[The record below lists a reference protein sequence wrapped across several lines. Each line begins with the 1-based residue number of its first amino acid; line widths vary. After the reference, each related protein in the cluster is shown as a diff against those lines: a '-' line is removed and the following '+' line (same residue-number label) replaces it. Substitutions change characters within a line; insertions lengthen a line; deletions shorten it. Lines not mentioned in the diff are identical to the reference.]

1 MRESIPLNRG
11 WFFSRGFSGNDF
23 PPSCPLPGEQV
34 ELPHTNAL
42 LPYNYLDETAY
53 QFISCYLRLLRVP
66 PAWEGRRVFLVFE
79 GVMACAEVF
88 CNGRLAGSH
97 KGGYTA
103 FRVELTSL
111 LVPGAENRLLVRV
124 DSTERT
130 DFPPCGNVVDYL
142 TYGGIYREV
151 TLLVTGPEAIRHL
164 AVSPVRT
171 ADGERLALRVELEG
185 PLSRDAQL
193 QADILGH
200 GVQMQARLPAPAGSS
215 VLHIDFD
222 DTSPLRHWSPEEP
235 VLYNARVGLFRDGQE
250 LDRLS
255 VRFGLRLCEFRP
267 DGFYLNGRRRKLIG
281 FNRHQSY
288 PYVGNAMPRRIQRRD
303 AELIKE
309 LGANTVRT
317 SHYPQSRHFLDR
329 CDELGLLVFEE
340 IPGWQHI
347 GGPEWQDAAVRN
359 VEEMIR
365 TDYNHPSIILWGV
378 RINESA
384 DDPAFYQRTNEK
396 AHELDQTR
404 QTGGVRCHT
413 RGIFQ
418 EDVYTFNEFI
428 HSGGPLVFRSR
439 QEITGLPQKVPLL
452 ITESNGHMYPTKR
465 FDHESR
471 LLEHAMRHLR
481 VMDEA
486 LGRSDL
492 VGELSWCAFDY
503 NTHGCCGSGDKVCY
517 HGVCDMFRIPKF
529 AGLACMSQRP
539 LSEGAVLEPLS
550 LVSRGEREGGGII
563 PIWAATNCDCV
574 RVYKNGALVGDFYP
588 DHARF
593 PHLPH
598 PPVCISHL
606 MPHDLPLPLPENLAA
621 EFMQFVA
628 QRAAQGILPDLLE
641 EDYPFLESLSLKA
654 GLERGALTALLFES
668 AGGWGQAE
676 NDLRLEGI
684 VNGEAVITRRA
695 GETKSFARLEAAAD
709 DPVLVADGDTYD
721 ATRIEVRAL
730 DTYGNLCPFYAGA
743 VSVRT
748 NGIAEVMGP
757 VSFGL
762 IGGCIAFWVKTCGR
776 AGTAQITVEC
786 GGFQASLSLPVI
798 CNTQNK

>member
-1 MRESIPLNRG
+1 MRETIPLNRG
-11 WFFSRGFSGNDF
+11 WFFARGFSENDF
-23 PPSCPLPGEQV
+23 SPSCPPPGEQV
-34 ELPHTNAL
+34 ELPHANTL
-42 LPYNYLDETAY
+42 LPYNYLDETSY
-53 QFISCYLRLLRVP
+53 QFVSCYLRLLCA
-66 PAWEGRRVFLVFE
+66 PASWAGRRVFLAFE

-103 FRVELTSL
+103 FRVELTEL

-124 DSTERT
+124 DSTERA

-151 TLLVTGPEAIRHL
+151 TLLVTEREAIRHL

-171 ADGERLALRVELEG
+171 PSGERLELRVELEE
-185 PLSRDAQL
+185 PLARDAQL
-193 QADILGH
+193 RADILGH
-200 GVQMQARLPAPAGSS
+200 GARLQALLPAPAGSS
-215 VLHIDFD
+215 VLHIAFD
-222 DTSPLRHWSPEEP
+222 DTSSLRRWSPEEP
-235 VLYNARVGLFRDGQE
+235 VLYDARTTLLRDGQE

-255 VRFGLRLCEFRP
+255 ARFGFRLCEFRP
-267 DGFYLNGRRRKLIG
+267 DGFYLNGRRRKLVG

-303 AELIKE
+303 AEFIKE

-347 GGPEWQDAAVRN
+347 GGPAWQDAAVRN

-365 TDYNHPSIILWGV
+365 ADYNHPSIILWGV

-384 DDPAFYQRTNEK
+384 DDPAFYARTNAK

-404 QTGGVRCHT
+404 QTGGVRCHP
-413 RGIFQ
+413 RGDFQ
-418 EDVYTFNEFI
+418 EDVYTFNDFI

-439 QEITGLPQKVPLL
+439 QEITGLPQEVPLL
-452 ITESNGHMYPTKR
+452 VTESNGHMYPTKR
-465 FDHESR
+465 FDPEAR

-481 VMDEA
+481 VRDEA

-503 NTHGCCGSGDKVCY
+503 NTHGCFGSGDKICY
-517 HGVCDMFRIPKF
+517 HGVSDMFRIPKF

-539 LSEGAVLEPLS
+539 LAEGAVLEPLS
-550 LVSRGEREGGGII
+550 LVSRGERDGGGII
-563 PIWAATNCDCV
+563 PIWVATNCDCV
-574 RVYKNGALVGDFYP
+574 RVDNNGALVGDFYP
-588 DHARF
+588 ERAQF

-598 PPVCISHL
+598 PPVRISHL
-606 MPHDLPLPLPENLAA
+606 MPRNLPLPLPEDLAA
-621 EFMQFVA
+621 DFMHLVT
-628 QRAAQGILPDLLE
+628 QRAAQGILPDLLD
-641 EDYPFLESLSLKA
+641 EDYPFLEALSLKA

-668 AGGWGQAE
+668 AGGWGQAG

-684 VNGEAVITRRA
+684 VNGEVAVTRRA
-695 GETKSFARLEAAAD
+695 GEIKSFARLEAVAD
-709 DPVLVADGDTYD
+709 DTVLAADGDTYD
-721 ATRIEVRAL
+721 ATRIVVRAL
-730 DTYGNLCPFYAGA
+730 DTHGNLCPFYNGA
-743 VSVRT
+743 ASVRT
-748 NGIAEVMGP
+748 DGIVDVMGP
-757 VSFGL
+757 ASFGL
-762 IGGCIAFWVKTCGR
+762 IGGCVAFWVRTCGR
-776 AGTAQITVEC
+776 AGTARISVEC
-786 GGFQASLSLPVI
+786 GGSRTSLSLSVT
-798 CNTQNK
+798 CDM